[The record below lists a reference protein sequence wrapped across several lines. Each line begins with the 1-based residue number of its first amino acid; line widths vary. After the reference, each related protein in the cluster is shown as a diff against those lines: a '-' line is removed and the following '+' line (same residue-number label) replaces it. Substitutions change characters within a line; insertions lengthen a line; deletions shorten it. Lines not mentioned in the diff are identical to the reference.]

1 MSTLTFTG
9 ARVTPTGLLVLP
21 ADTPR
26 DVWLADRR
34 RGLGSSDIPAV
45 MQVSN
50 FRTPLHVYHDKVGNL
65 PVDDGQWSE
74 AAHFGNVLE
83 EPLALDWARRNST
96 VVSKVGLIANETTP
110 WQQCTLD
117 RLCAECPLDRDRHS
131 LCALEVKTRNAFVAK
146 LWRAGPPDDVL
157 AQVLWQIIVTGLE
170 HIHVVCLIGG
180 QDYRQY
186 TVRRSEHAQLVDF
199 ILAEAGTLWQR
210 VQLRQP
216 PPADENQPPDALL
229 ELYQRLHPDRDGV
242 VRIDRDVEAQDALS
256 AYLDACADAK
266 AAELAKKAAQ
276 ARMVAALGP
285 AQMAVMG
292 DRPAYSIESST
303 RSTTDVKRLAERWPD
318 AYADCVTQATSD
330 RLYIPQAVRKEHAA

>member
-1 MSTLTFTG
+1 MTAPTFTG

-50 FRTPLHVYHDKVGNL
+50 YRTPLHVYHDKVGNL

-96 VVSKVGLIANETTP
+96 VVSRVGLIANDTMP

-117 RLCAECPLDRDRHS
+117 RLCAECPLDRDQRS
-131 LCALEVKTRNAFVAK
+131 QCALEVKTRNAYVAK
-146 LWRAGPPDDVL
+146 LWRSGPPDDVL

-186 TVRRSEHAQLVDF
+186 TVRRSEHTQLVDY
-199 ILAEAGTLWQR
+199 ILTEATTLWQR
-210 VQLRQP
+210 VLDRRP
-216 PPADENQPPDALL
+216 PLADTNQPPDALI
-229 ELYQRLHPDRDGV
+229 ELYQRLHPSRDGV
-242 VRIDRDVEAQDALS
+242 VHIDRDGDAQDALS
-256 AYLDACADAK
+256 DYLDACADAK
-266 AAELAKKAAQ
+266 RAETAKKAAY

-285 AQMAVMG
+285 AQMAVRG
-292 DRPAYSIESST
+292 GRPAYSIEQST
-303 RSTTDVKRLAERWPD
+303 RRNVDLERLAERWPG
-318 AYADCVTQATSD
+318 AYTDCVSENASD
-330 RLYIPQAVRKEHAA
+330 RLSIPQAVRKEHAA